1 MVLKRIID
9 LSHTSHDAQRRVLQ
23 ISQAPVIFSHSCA
36 FTLCENP
43 RNVSD
48 DVLDQ
53 LKTNG
58 GVCMICFL
66 PNLCTSSTRAER
78 SPSVQS
84 IVDHIVYVGSRI
96 GYQHVGI
103 GSDFDGMLEGP
114 RGLDDVRGYPLL
126 VEEMLGREMSHEE
139 VKMVM
144 GLNILRVLREVEEF
158 AFELQNDS
166 SVATLADTIISP
178 WTNEQKELLRQ
189 QGQKRGLV

>member
-1 MVLKRIID
+1 
-9 LSHTSHDAQRRVLQ
+9 
-23 ISQAPVIFSHSCA
+23 
-36 FTLCENP
+36 
-43 RNVSD
+43 
-48 DVLDQ
+48 
-53 LKTNG
+53 
-58 GVCMICFL
+58 MICFL
-66 PNLCTSSTRAER
+66 PNLCTSSTRAEK
-78 SPSVQS
+78 SSSVQS

-96 GYQHVGI
+96 GHQHVGI

-144 GLNILRVLREVEEF
+144 GLNILRVLREVEEL

-166 SVATLADTIISP
+166 SVAKLVDTIISP
-178 WTNEQKELLRQ
+178 WTDEQKEMLRQ

>member
-23 ISQAPVIFSHSCA
+23 LSRAPVMFSHSSA

-43 RNVSD
+43 RNVPD

-53 LKTNG
+53 LKMNG

-66 PNLCTSSTRAER
+66 PNLCTSLTRAEKN
-78 SPSVQS
+78 PSVQS

-114 RGLDDVRGYPLL
+114 RGLDDVRGYSLL
-126 VEEMLGREMSHEE
+126 VEEMLRREMSHDE

-144 GLNILRVLREVEEF
+144 GFNILRVLREVEEL

-166 SVATLADTIISP
+166 SIATLADTVVSP
-178 WTNEQKELLRQ
+178 WTDEQKEMLRQ